1 MVCMT
6 SVMSCDTG
14 ACVLGS
20 RDDFFNLFV
29 HPEFSLDA
37 KPEPVK
43 TQDVGGC
50 FSSFIFFFNDFFK
63 TYFTFQNNSGLKLS
77 PILLLFMMVGVERC
91 S

>member
-50 FSSFIFFFNDFFK
+50 FSSFIFFFLMIF
-63 TYFTFQNNSGLKLS
+63 LKL
-77 PILLLFMMVGVERC
+77 ILLFRTTLV
-91 S
+91 